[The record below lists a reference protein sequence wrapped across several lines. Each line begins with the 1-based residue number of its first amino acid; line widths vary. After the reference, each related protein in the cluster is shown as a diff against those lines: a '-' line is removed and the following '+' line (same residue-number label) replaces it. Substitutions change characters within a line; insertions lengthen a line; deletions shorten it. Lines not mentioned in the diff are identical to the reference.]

1 MTRDVTCPDFT
12 WTEKILGENVR
23 WTPSYLFSQKN
34 FILRCFTELWI
45 RLWWHTPYFI
55 SAENII
61 GLKSQHKKWNL
72 QLWISS
78 VNVTKSAVSL
88 QIWSHLLR
96 KSVMENLF
104 VNIIKH
110 KNNFLPQNTHAHK
123 NRQENHKVK
132 SCTYETLPRIFISMP
147 LQETTQYSF
156 K

>member
-12 WTEKILGENVR
+12 WTEKIWGGNVR

-34 FILRCFTELWI
+34 FILRCLIELWI
-45 RLWWHTPYFI
+45 RLWWHTPNFI

-61 GLKSQHKKWNL
+61 GLESQHKKWSL

-78 VNVTKSAVSL
+78 VNVTQSASSL
-88 QIWSHLLR
+88 RIWSHLLR

-110 KNNFLPQNTHAHK
+110 KNNFLPQNTYAHK
-123 NRQENHKVK
+123 NRQENHKVRRLYLRNIV
-132 SCTYETLPRIFISMP
+132 SHFYIDAVARNNAIF
-147 LQETTQYSF
+147 L
-156 K
+156 

>member
-1 MTRDVTCPDFT
+1 MSG
-12 WTEKILGENVR
+12 L
-23 WTPSYLFSQKN
+23 YLDGKN
-34 FILRCFTELWI
+34 MRRKCQMNTLLPIFAKKLHLRCLTELWI
-45 RLWWHTPYFI
+45 RLWWHTPNFI

-61 GLKSQHKKWNL
+61 GLESQHKKWSL

-78 VNVTKSAVSL
+78 VNVTKPVSL